1 MVTRVQRGGMAQRAW
16 LLLAA
21 MALCCAVLAP
31 RNVYVRAEYTAKGDV
46 VILTDKNFEKEVLNS
61 GDYWL
66 VEFYA
71 PWCGHCQK
79 LEPEYKAAAK
89 KLKKHAR
96 LGAVNADE
104 YKSLAQKYQIKGFPT
119 IKEFGAKKK
128 KPKDYQGGRTKS
140 DIVQYVK
147 NSEEAKKLGVSSA
160 SITTLE
166 FASVHTFLTQNEKV
180 PSAIF
185 FGSVAKK
192 TKKKAS
198 SKFVKGKKKKKPTVQ
213 IGFVPGSEG
222 KISKHFGI
230 EDEKLPAVVFVNP
243 SGTKFVVSDI
253 DSLNEAKAKEFISK
267 FLKLDDAAINA
278 LASVPLFPSPEVAK
292 KKPKTHLNRLDE
304 SSMRGCLKKSGKM
317 CVVIAKPA
325 GPSTDEMLKTLA
337 KVYRRDPI
345 KFLAS
350 EKDAVIFRSLTS
362 FLGAQESEVIV
373 LKPGRKVKY
382 STTNLGTICPVC
394 LDMIVA
400 LPGSN
405 DEAAIGKYLD
415 KIIDG
420 SITFSPITIQD
431 SNVNLDLSGSAAA
444 STKTDD
450 EPVHEEL

>member
-1 MVTRVQRGGMAQRAW
+1 MVTRVQRAQRAW

-21 MALCCAVLAP
+21 VALCCAVLAP
-31 RNVYVRAEYTAKGDV
+31 RDAYVCAEYTAKDDV

-96 LGAVNADE
+96 FGAINADE

-128 KPKDYQGGRTKS
+128 KPKDYQGGRTKN

-166 FASVHTFLTQNEKV
+166 FSSVHTFLTQNEKV

-198 SKFVKGKKKKKPTVQ
+198 GKSPSWLSSVAEKFMKGKKKKKPTVQ
-213 IGFVPGSEG
+213 IGFVPGSED
-222 KISKHFGI
+222 KIAKHFGI

-267 FLKLDDAAINA
+267 SLQLDDAAIEA

-304 SSMRGCLKKSGKM
+304 NSMRDCLKKKGKM

-337 KVYRRDPI
+337 KVYRRDPF
-345 KFLAS
+345 KFLVS
-350 EKDAVIFRSLTS
+350 EKDAVIFRSLAS

-382 STTNLGTICPVC
+382 ST
-394 LDMIVA
+394 

-405 DEAAIGKYLD
+405 DETAIGKYLD

-420 SITFSPITIQD
+420 SIPFSPITIQD
-431 SNVNLDLSGSAAA
+431 SDVNLDLSGSAAA